1 MSYMNF
7 AMGLGHHRVFV
18 AQLQSI
24 AAQNLKFLM
33 GLSFLFVRSHA
44 HDKTKKTFVKAIL
57 TIMNAT

>member
-1 MSYMNF
+1 MNF

-18 AQLQSI
+18 AQPQSI

-33 GLSFLFVRSHA
+33 GLSFLFVQSHA
-44 HDKTKKTFVKAIL
+44 HDKTKKTFLKAIL